1 MPNHIP
7 RALSIFTQYIPLHS
21 RFGSVLCGATCSHD
35 DPELAA
41 NQNSPSS
48 RVERVDCHERGMR
61 RIKMRKNLMG
71 LCLGSAGL
79 LVPFVCLLSAEAL
92 QFSELPSIE
101 SSPDPR
107 DSSLIQNASSK
118 HSVKEE
124 PPSWEH
130 AYASAGPEPA
140 EAQGGSTEGASQK
153 DDSCK
158 AQEQGQKTKNQKRGS
173 IVAAP
178 IPIASPAIGS
188 GVVLAGGYIFP
199 LRKSDKVSQPS
210 TVGVAVLITD
220 NGSRAWGS
228 GGEFYFKQD
237 TYHITTIYF
246 RGNINYDFY
255 GIGTAS
261 GEAGRKL
268 PLKQTGEIF
277 LGDFLYKLG
286 WKFSAGP
293 RLLTGNSTITL
304 RSSSDNGLPPPPDI
318 GLHTRLTA
326 LGFHINRDTRPN
338 RFYPTGGTL
347 FDFTSMF
354 FSDVLGSKYS
364 FDSYRFMF
372 NYYHRLGKKHVLAYN
387 FYTCATAGDPPFY
400 GECVY
405 GTNNELRGYTAG
417 RYIDRDM
424 IATQVEYRLALPWRF
439 GVVLFGG
446 LGEVA
451 PSVAEFRG
459 DNILPGG
466 GGGLRFKVST
476 KYNLNFRADLAQGK
490 DGHTFSMGIGEAF

>member
-1 MPNHIP
+1 
-7 RALSIFTQYIPLHS
+7 
-21 RFGSVLCGATCSHD
+21 
-35 DPELAA
+35 
-41 NQNSPSS
+41 
-48 RVERVDCHERGMR
+48 
-61 RIKMRKNLMG
+61 MG

-79 LVPFVCLLSAEAL
+79 LLPFVCLLSADAL
-92 QFSELPSIE
+92 QVSGSAWIAAIE
-101 SSPDPR
+101 CSRDPR
-107 DSSLIQNASSK
+107 DTSLIQNASSK
-118 HSVKEE
+118 YRVNEE
-124 PPSWEH
+124 SPFWEH
-130 AYASAGPEPA
+130 VYTSTSAEPA
-140 EAQGGSTEGASQK
+140 DTQDGS
-153 DDSCK
+153 K
-158 AQEQGQKTKNQKRGS
+158 AQQQGQKTKKQKRGS

-188 GVVLAGGYIFP
+188 GVVLAGGYIFS
-199 LRKSDKVSQPS
+199 LRKSDTVSQPS
-210 TVGVAVLITD
+210 TVGAAVLITD

-228 GGEFYFKQD
+228 GGEFYFQQD
-237 TYHITTIYF
+237 TYHLTAIYF

-261 GEAGRKL
+261 GSAGRKL
-268 PLKQTGEIF
+268 PLKQTGEMF
-277 LGDFLYKLG
+277 LGDFLYRLG

-304 RSSSDNGLPPPPDI
+304 RSSSDNGLPPPPDV
-318 GLHTRLTA
+318 GLHTSLTA
-326 LGFHINRDTRPN
+326 LGFRINRDTRRN

-364 FDSYRFMF
+364 FDSYRIMF
-372 NYYHRLGKKHVLAYN
+372 NYYHRLGEKHVLAYN
-387 FYTCATAGDPPFY
+387 LYACATTGDPPFY
-400 GECVY
+400 GQCIY

-439 GVVLFGG
+439 GLVLFGG

-459 DNILPGG
+459 DNILPAA
-466 GGGLRFKVST
+466 GGGLRFKVSS
-476 KYNLNFRADLAQGK
+476 KYNLNLRADLAQGK